1 MTRSNRPRGLGAQGR
16 HFWREQS
23 HRQSHE
29 AAGPGPVATHPLAS
43 ADEPA
48 MVATDAGLAEAIAHL
63 RAEGSFAFDSEFI
76 GERSYTPHLCLV
88 QLATTRRVFIVDP
101 LARLDLGPLWELLCS
116 QEIEKIVLAG
126 QQDFLPAVAHCGRPP
141 AGVIDAQVAA
151 GLVHCD
157 YPLSLW
163 RLVKEFVGV
172 ELGKGLTFTHW
183 DNRPLSAVQLRYAAD
198 DVRYLPAAWR
208 KISEKL
214 QSFDR
219 LAWRAQECAETLG
232 DLSLYKSPP
241 EALYLRVRGR
251 DRLGRRQLAVLR
263 EPTMFRDDAARREDL
278 PARTLLKDGL
288 LVTMSRRRRRSCRTW
303 GR

>member
-1 MTRSNRPRGLGAQGR
+1 MTRSNRPRGLGAEGR

-101 LARLDLGPLWELLCS
+101 LARLDLGPLWEVLLCS

-198 DVRYLPAAWR
+198 DVRICRRRGERSPRNSSRLTAWPGAQEVRGDAGRPFALQVAAGGAVPPGSRARPAWPAATGG
-208 KISEKL
+208 
-214 QSFDR
+214 
-219 LAWRAQECAETLG
+219 AAQ
-232 DLSLYKSPP
+232 
-241 EALYLRVRGR
+241 
-251 DRLGRRQLAVLR
+251 
-263 EPTMFRDDAARREDL
+263 PTMFRDDAAS
-278 PARTLLKDGL
+278 ARTCPRG
-288 LVTMSRRRRRSCRTW
+288 RS
-303 GR
+303 